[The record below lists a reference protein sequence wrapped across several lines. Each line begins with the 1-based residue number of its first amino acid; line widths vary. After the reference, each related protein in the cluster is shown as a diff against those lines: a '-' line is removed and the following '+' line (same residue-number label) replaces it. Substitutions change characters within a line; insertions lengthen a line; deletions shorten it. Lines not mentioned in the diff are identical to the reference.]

1 MPKIWQKKM
10 KKIHDTA
17 PSTFFYNEKMRMLC
31 KDYCGSGLTCLGYN
45 TCLQIRKGFLML
57 LNNINIYIYEIINQW
72 KMSEWKKK
80 YYTKTEKI
88 ANSIINSQSAVVHY
102 LKILKLIRNLER
114 PRHLNCNYVSI
125 YCNYVIRQHDFIEDI
140 PS

>member
-1 MPKIWQKKM
+1 MGFYSTTKKKMQVPLASLWKIIKYAACQKFGKKM

-72 KMSEWKKK
+72 KMSEWKKNTSTNTLRWK
-80 YYTKTEKI
+80 KSPVFSLKVCKG
-88 ANSIINSQSAVVHY
+88 INPQSKAAHH
-102 LKILKLIRNLER
+102 LKIN
-114 PRHLNCNYVSI
+114 
-125 YCNYVIRQHDFIEDI
+125 
-140 PS
+140 